1 MDYKLFKYNN
11 INVHTVRTDKFKNCS
26 IEVMF
31 RNKMDIDKI
40 TSLNMLIDTMTY
52 SCKKYPTRR
61 DLAIAMENLYST
73 SIRGGSTRLG
83 NYLFTSFVVDFL
95 NPKYCDDNYL
105 NDVLDLFHEVLFNPN
120 IENKEFDK
128 RSFNIA
134 KNRLQANIETEK
146 ESPVKYAVLRS
157 HYHMDKDS
165 LSSYSL
171 VGNLKDLKK
180 ISTSNLVNTY
190 NYLFNNSTIEIY
202 IIGNIDMNDI
212 VKLLKKK
219 FIFNNKKE
227 SINNLLIH
235 NKLCNK
241 VKNIEELG
249 HYEQDSFIM
258 LFNLDNLTERE
269 KNFVLPVYNSIFGNG
284 GLTAKL
290 YKYIREENSLC
301 YALDSSYE
309 KYDALCMFYMGI
321 NQKDKNKCLEL
332 INKALQEMING
343 EFSDEELVDAKKSI
357 STMIRASQDSIGGI
371 INTYLFHEL
380 DGLPLVDEKIENYN
394 SVTKEEIMN
403 VAKKIKVNT
412 CYLLKGEDEK

>member
-301 YALDSSYE
+301 YNLFSNYQ
-309 KYDALCMFYMGI
+309 KYDSLLMIYVGLNA
-321 NQKDKNKCLEL
+321 KDKDKCIGLV
-332 INKALQEMING
+332 NKALDEMKNGIFEDEDLIN
-343 EFSDEELVDAKKSI
+343 AKKSI
-357 STMIRASQDSIGGI
+357 LNNIYISLDSPGGMINNYFMNNIDNIP
-371 INTYLFHEL
+371 
-380 DGLPLVDEKIENYN
+380 LPEERIKLYN
-394 SVTKEEIMN
+394 SITKEEVMELGN
-403 VAKKIKVNT
+403 KIKLNVI
-412 CYLLKGEDEK
+412 YILKGSE

>member
-26 IEVMF
+26 IEIMF
-31 RNKMDIDKI
+31 RNKMDINKI
-40 TSLNMLIDTMTY
+40 TSINMLIDTMTY

-105 NDVLDLFHEVLFNPN
+105 NDVLDLFYEVLFNPN

-190 NYLFNNSTIEIY
+190 NYLFNESSIEIY
-202 IIGNIDMNDI
+202 IIGNMDMNDI

-219 FIFNNKKE
+219 FIFNNKNEK
-227 SINNLLIH
+227 INNLLIH
-235 NKLCNK
+235 NKLCDK

-258 LFNLDNLTERE
+258 LFNLDKLTERE

-290 YKYIREENSLC
+290 YKYIRDSLLMI
-301 YALDSSYE
+301 YVGLNA
-309 KYDALCMFYMGI
+309 
-321 NQKDKNKCLEL
+321 KDKDKCISLV
-332 INKALQEMING
+332 NKALDEMKNGIFDDEDLIN
-343 EFSDEELVDAKKSI
+343 AKKSI
-357 STMIRASQDSIGGI
+357 LNNIYISLDSPGGMINNYFMNNIDNIP
-371 INTYLFHEL
+371 
-380 DGLPLVDEKIENYN
+380 LPEERIKLYN
-394 SVTKEEIMN
+394 SITKEEVMELGN
-403 VAKKIKVNT
+403 KIKLNVI
-412 CYLLKGEDEK
+412 YILKGSE

>member
-26 IEVMF
+26 IEIMF
-31 RNKMDIDKI
+31 RNKMDINKI
-40 TSLNMLIDTMTY
+40 TSINMLIDTMTY

-105 NDVLDLFHEVLFNPN
+105 NDVLDLFYEVLFNPN

-202 IIGNIDMNDI
+202 IIGNIDMDDI

-258 LFNLDNLTERE
+258 LFNLDKLTERE

-301 YALDSSYE
+301 YNLFSNYQ
-309 KYDALCMFYMGI
+309 KYDSLLMIYVGLNA
-321 NQKDKNKCLEL
+321 KDKDKCISLV
-332 INKALQEMING
+332 NKALDEMKNGIFDDEDLIN
-343 EFSDEELVDAKKSI
+343 AKKSI
-357 STMIRASQDSIGGI
+357 LNNIYISLDSPGGMINNYFMNNIDNIP
-371 INTYLFHEL
+371 
-380 DGLPLVDEKIENYN
+380 LPEERIKLYN
-394 SVTKEEIMN
+394 SITKEEVMELGN
-403 VAKKIKVNT
+403 KIKLNVI
-412 CYLLKGEDEK
+412 YILKGSE

>member
-1 MDYKLFKYNN
+1 
-11 INVHTVRTDKFKNCS
+11 
-26 IEVMF
+26 
-31 RNKMDIDKI
+31 
-40 TSLNMLIDTMTY
+40 
-52 SCKKYPTRR
+52 
-61 DLAIAMENLYST
+61 MENLYST

-105 NDVLDLFHEVLFNPN
+105 NDVLDLFYEVLFNPN

-190 NYLFNNSTIEIY
+190 NYLFNESSIEIY
-202 IIGNIDMNDI
+202 IIGNMDMNDI

-219 FIFNNKKE
+219 FIFNNKNEK
-227 SINNLLIH
+227 INNLLIH

-258 LFNLDNLTERE
+258 LFNLDKLTERE

-301 YALDSSYE
+301 YNLFSNYQ
-309 KYDALCMFYMGI
+309 KYDSLLMIYVGLNA
-321 NQKDKNKCLEL
+321 KDKDKCISLV
-332 INKALQEMING
+332 NKALDEMKNGIFDDEDLIN
-343 EFSDEELVDAKKSI
+343 AKKSI
-357 STMIRASQDSIGGI
+357 LNNIYISLDSPGGMINNYFMNNIDNIP
-371 INTYLFHEL
+371 
-380 DGLPLVDEKIENYN
+380 LPEERIKLYN
-394 SVTKEEIMN
+394 SITKEEVMELGN
-403 VAKKIKVNT
+403 KIKLNVI
-412 CYLLKGEDEK
+412 YILKGSE